1 VRDRYGEECC
11 LIGFT
16 TYGGTVTAAHDW
28 DEPAE
33 RRIVRPGLS
42 GSTESLFHRVGIPN
56 FLLDLRVECV
66 QEAFD
71 EPRLERAIGVIYRP
85 ETERHSHYFHA
96 DLPAQFDLVMHL
108 DQTHALEPLERSVGW
123 EQGEEAPETYPFAV

>member
-1 VRDRYGEECC
+1 MRERFGEEAC
-11 LIGFT
+11 LVGFT

-33 RRIVRPGLS
+33 RRNVRPGLA
-42 GSTESLFHRVGIPN
+42 GSTESLFHRVSIAN

-66 QEAFD
+66 QDAFD

-96 DLPAQFDLVMHL
+96 DLPAQFDLVLHL
-108 DQTHALEPLERSVGW
+108 DQTRALQPLERSVGW
-123 EQGEEAPETYPFAV
+123 EQGEMPETYPFAV